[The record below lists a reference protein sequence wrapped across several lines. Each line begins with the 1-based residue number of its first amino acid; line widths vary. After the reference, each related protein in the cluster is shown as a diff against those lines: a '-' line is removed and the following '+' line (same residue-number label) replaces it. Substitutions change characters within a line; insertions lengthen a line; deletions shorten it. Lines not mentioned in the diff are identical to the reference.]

1 MTRSIYALRIVKV
14 TNRMLDRR
22 YWKPGAWLK
31 LTLACEQEPALGF
44 GNFDSWD
51 PTTLTGAT
59 FYERP
64 LDAASRLPDIDRM
77 GVEAEIVAFTESAT
91 SSHAAA
97 VSP

>member
-1 MTRSIYALRIVKV
+1 MSRAIHALRIVKV

-22 YWKPGAWLK
+22 FWKPGAYLK

-51 PTTLTGAT
+51 PVPLTEAT

-64 LDAASRLPDIDRM
+64 LDAARQLPDVDRM
-77 GVEAEIVAFTESAT
+77 GVEAEIVAFTETAT